1 MPPRR
6 AILPRRSAAAGA
18 QPEQLASAVAESR
31 SMREVPIALG
41 LAPRGGNYETVWRRI
56 EAIAVNGAHLR
67 RRFRRGR
74 SVRSLSDQEV
84 MEAVSTSRYL
94 AQVWSSSDEAWRQ
107 PVSTEETDQG
117 SGSRMSHFTGQGWR
131 LGYAQA
137 AVPAKPI
144 EQVLVKGRLTN
155 TGALR
160 RRLIQ
165 ERLKE
170 ARCEMRLGQVE
181 W

>member
-1 MPPRR
+1 
-6 AILPRRSAAAGA
+6 
-18 QPEQLASAVAESR
+18 
-31 SMREVPIALG
+31 
-41 LAPRGGNYETVWRRI
+41 
-56 EAIAVNGAHLR
+56 
-67 RRFRRGR
+67 
-74 SVRSLSDQEV
+74 
-84 MEAVSTSRYL
+84 
-94 AQVWSSSDEAWRQ
+94 
-107 PVSTEETDQG
+107 
-117 SGSRMSHFTGQGWR
+117 MSHFTGQGWR